1 MYALI
6 KDNELVGTSNIN
18 EGLEEGITTI
28 EYDDSII
35 GVLVLDKG
43 SIRAKTKK
51 ELKADESNQA
61 EVDAWNDLRGKRNG
75 LLRETEMAGKGFP
88 DRPFTDKEL
97 AYRQAL
103 RDLPAKTSDLKK
115 VVWPTLI

>member
-6 KDNELVGTSNIN
+6 KDNELIGTSNIN

-28 EYDDSII
+28 EYDDSIVGI
-35 GVLVLDKG
+35 LTLDNG

-51 ELKADESNQA
+51 ELKADETNQA

-75 LLRETEMAGKGFP
+75 LLREAEMGGKGLP
-88 DRPFTDKEL
+88 TRNWHTVRPFVIFRLKLVTLK
-97 AYRQAL
+97 RL
-103 RDLPAKTSDLKK
+103 RGLPHPK
-115 VVWPTLI
+115 PRRH

>member
-6 KDNELVGTSNIN
+6 KDNELIGTSNLN
-18 EGLEEGITTI
+18 EGLEEGITII
-28 EYDDSII
+28 EYDDSIVGI
-35 GVLVLDKG
+35 LTLDNG
-43 SIRAKTKK
+43 SIRAKTRK
-51 ELKADESNQA
+51 ELKADETNQA

-75 LLRETEMAGKGFP
+75 LLREAEMGGKGLP

-115 VVWPTLI
+115 VTWPTAP